1 MIRILLAL
9 LLFYLVASCLICLR
23 RWDHKFHLFFHVH
36 LSLFLIT
43 ICICYKWFVEGT
55 EFVFDYGAIWGYIQ
69 RGSLEA
75 LSSAMGIVGVG
86 SILLSWTYGERDKL
100 TLGKPQIDMV
110 NYLFGQN
117 YPFFLVIHVASTV
130 LSLVTMKCA
139 AREASLWSFIT
150 VLWGFLS
157 QAVICL
163 SITLNRKNREKIALA
178 LWERECQEID
188 KPLVIEKMAKHLAEA
203 DVRNNK
209 EYRIMMGRILC
220 NWISST
226 YDKNSADYGISVQN
240 IKTASYIYRVIAEN
254 VPDSDRAILE
264 EDILK
269 AACDRVG
276 IIEPMRE
283 SSLVLLC
290 FGYYRYLYAGQAKER
305 QECIHRIGYYVKNQ
319 HTELK
324 LFAEI
329 LRECDCAIQW
339 YSFLNQLEGVP
350 QHGVPARHRKSY
362 MGIAFQ
368 HLIVSFFEVPEHDA
382 QSIAILAWDQ
392 VHLEV
397 V

>member
-1 MIRILLAL
+1 MIRILLVL
-9 LLFYLVASCLICLR
+9 LLVYLVVSRLLCLGT
-23 RWDHKFHLFFHVH
+23 WDHKFHLFFPVHV
-36 LSLFLIT
+36 SLFLIT
-43 ICICYKWFVEGT
+43 IYICFKWFIEGT
-55 EFVFDYGAIWGYIQ
+55 EFVFDYGPIWGYVQ

-75 LSSAMGIVGVG
+75 LSSTMGIVGVG
-86 SILLSWTYGERDKL
+86 SVLLGWTYGERDKL
-100 TLGKPQIDMV
+100 TLGKRQIDMV
-110 NYLFGQN
+110 DYRFGRS
-117 YPFFLVIHVASTV
+117 YPAVLVIHVASTV

-157 QAVICL
+157 QAAICL
-163 SITLNRKNREKIALA
+163 LITLNRKNREKIALA

-188 KPLVIEKMAKHLAEA
+188 KPQVIEKMAKQLAEA

-209 EYRIMMGRILC
+209 EYRIMIGRILC

-226 YDKNSADYGISVQN
+226 YDNNSADYGISVKN

-269 AACDRVG
+269 AACDRVS

-283 SSLVLLC
+283 SSLALLC

-305 QECIHRIGYYVKNQ
+305 EERIHRIGYYVKNQ

-324 LFAEI
+324 LFAEL
-329 LRECDCAIQW
+329 LRECHCALQW

-350 QHGVPARHRKSY
+350 QYGVPARHRKSY

-392 VHLEV
+392 VHSEV